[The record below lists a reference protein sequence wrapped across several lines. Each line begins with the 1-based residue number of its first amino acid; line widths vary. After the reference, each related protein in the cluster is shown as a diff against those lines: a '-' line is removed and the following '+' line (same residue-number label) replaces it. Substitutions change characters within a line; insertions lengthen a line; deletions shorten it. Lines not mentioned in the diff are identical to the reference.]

1 MFTFL
6 ISQQVS
12 DVAVMGHLTTLSNLG
27 HIVEHH
33 ATSVN
38 RFAKPLAIFYGSFR
52 IWHNFKPLFA
62 IFLFAIAHIFVVING
77 QIMNQ

>member
-38 RFAKPLAIFYGSFR
+38 RFAKPLAIFMVHLEFGTILS
-52 IWHNFKPLFA
+52 H
-62 IFLFAIAHIFVVING
+62 FLQFFYLLLHTFS
-77 QIMNQ
+77 